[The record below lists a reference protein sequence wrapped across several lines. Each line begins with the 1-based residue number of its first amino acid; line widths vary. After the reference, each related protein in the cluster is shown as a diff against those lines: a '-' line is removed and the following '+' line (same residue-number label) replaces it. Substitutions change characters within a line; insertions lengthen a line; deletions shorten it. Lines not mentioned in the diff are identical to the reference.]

1 MTRVSRREFVGLG
14 AAGAVAAP
22 LLLDPTR
29 ARAAAPTAQDVV
41 DRIRTSLAVEWRADT
56 VDTFKAGD
64 PSAVVTGI
72 ATTSLATIDVMRR
85 AVKAGANM
93 IVTSGPTFYS
103 RADRPTPP
111 AGRGRGAAAPPAP
124 DPVFDAKNQFIR
136 ENNLVVWRFSDHWR
150 LRTPNPF
157 TTGLIDTLG
166 WTRNR
171 ATDDPLRVIVPSMTL
186 ESLVDNVNGKLNARG
201 GMRVVGN
208 RQLRVRTIGFV
219 PGSVAIQTTLSVLP
233 RVDAL
238 IAGEIREWESSEYAR
253 DMVSEGLPRAL
264 ILLGRTLSED
274 PGMKVCAEWLATV
287 VPDVRCRWMPVGDPY
302 WRPA

>member
-1 MTRVSRREFVGLG
+1 MTRLSRRDFVRLG
-14 AAGAVAAP
+14 AGAVAAP
-22 LLLDPTR
+22 LALDP
-29 ARAAAPTAQDVV
+29 ARAHAATTTAQEVV
-41 DRIRTSLAVEWRADT
+41 DRIRKSLGVDWRADT
-56 VDTFKAGD
+56 ADTFKAGD
-64 PSAVVTGI
+64 PSTVVTGI

-93 IVTSGPTFYS
+93 IITSGPTFYS

-111 AGRGRGAAAPPAP
+111 AGRGRGAAATPPPP
-124 DPVFDAKNQFIR
+124 DPVFAAKNEFITT
-136 ENNLVVWRFSDHWR
+136 NKLVVWRFSDHWR

-157 TTGLIDTLG
+157 TTGLIDALE
-166 WTRNR
+166 WTKYR
-171 ATDDPLRVIVPSMTL
+171 ATEDPQTVTVPSITL
-186 ESLVDNVNGKLNARG
+186 DRLVQDVNRKLNARG
-201 GMRVVGN
+201 GMRIVGD
-208 RQLRVRTIGFV
+208 RQMRIRRIGFL
-219 PGSVAIQTTLSVLP
+219 PGSVPIQTTLSVLP

-253 DMVSEGLPRAL
+253 DTVSEGLPRAL

-274 PGMKVCAEWLATV
+274 PGMRTCAQWLETI

>member
-1 MTRVSRREFVGLG
+1 MTRVSRREFVRLG
-14 AAGAVAAP
+14 AAGAFAAP
-22 LLLDPTR
+22 LVLDPQR

-41 DRIRTSLAVEWRADT
+41 DRIRTSLGVEWRADT

-72 ATTSLATIDVMRR
+72 VTTSLATIDVMRR
-85 AVKAGANM
+85 AVKAGANL
-93 IVTSGPTFYS
+93 IITSGPTFYS

-111 AGRGRGAAAPPAP
+111 AGRGRAAATPPAA
-124 DPVFDAKNQFIR
+124 DPVFAAKNEFIAT
-136 ENNLVVWRFSDHWR
+136 NKLVVWRFGDHWR

-157 TTGLIDTLG
+157 TTGLIDALE
-166 WTRNR
+166 WSKRR
-171 ATDDPLRVIVPSMTL
+171 ATDDPLTVTVPSITL
-186 ESLVDNVNGKLNARG
+186 DRLVDDVKRKLNSRG
-201 GMRVVGN
+201 GMRIVGN
-208 RQLRVRTIGFV
+208 RQMQVRRIGFL
-219 PGSVAIQTTLSVLP
+219 PGSVPIQTTLTVLP

-253 DMVSEGLPRAL
+253 DTVSEGLPRAL

-274 PGMKVCAEWLATV
+274 PGMKACAQWLETI
-287 VPDVRCRWMPVGDPY
+287 VPDVRCRWIPAGDPY